1 VKIAQIAPLV
11 ESVPPRLYGGTER
24 VVSWLTEELVTQG
37 HDVTLFAS
45 GDSRTDAKLCPIVS
59 RALRLDGIHNSLP
72 YNIIMLDK
80 VAERMTEFDVLHFH
94 IDFFHYPI
102 FRNMAHKTLTTL
114 HGRQDLPELPD
125 IYRAFP
131 HMPLVS
137 ISQHQRKPVPPVNW
151 MGTVYHGLPERK
163 FREGEGKGGYL
174 AFLGRICADKGPEE
188 AIAIAGMAGVKLKMA
203 AKVDPVDKPYFDEVI
218 RPLLA
223 RSPHVEF
230 IGEINDSQ
238 KQAFLGNARA
248 LLFPINWPE
257 PFGLVMIEAMACGT
271 PVIAYRC
278 GSVPEVM
285 EDGLTGF
292 VVDDREG
299 AANAVQR
306 LDRLFRPTIRSR
318 FEERFSAR
326 AMAQEYCKIYQRL
339 VRLQGAEHHAVEAA

>member
-24 VVSWLTEELVTQG
+24 VVSWLTEELVALG

-45 GDSRTDAKLCPIVS
+45 GDSRTSAKLCPIVPRS
-59 RALRLDGIHNSLP
+59 LRLEGRHNSLP
-72 YNIIMLDK
+72 YNIIMLDR
-80 VAERMTEFDVLHFH
+80 VAERMAEFDVLHFH

-137 ISQHQRKPVPPVNW
+137 ISQHQREPVPPVNW
-151 MGTVYHGLPERK
+151 MGTVYHGLPLNLFHESD
-163 FREGEGKGGYL
+163 GQGGYL
-174 AFLGRICADKGPEE
+174 AFLGRICPEKGPEQ
-188 AIAIAGMAGVKLKMA
+188 AIALAKKAGMRLKMA
-203 AKVDPVDKPYFDEVI
+203 AKVDPADRVYYAEVI
-218 RPLLA
+218 RPLLD

-230 IGEINDSQ
+230 IGEIDDSQ
-238 KQAFLGNARA
+238 KQEFLGNAKA
-248 LLFPINWPE
+248 LLFPIAWPE

-271 PVIAYRC
+271 PVVAYRC
-278 GSVPEVM
+278 GSVPEIL

-292 VVDDREG
+292 VVNDEAGMVRAIGQLDD
-299 AANAVQR
+299 
-306 LDRLFRPTIRSR
+306 LFRPAIRSR

-326 AMAQEYCKIYQRL
+326 AMAREYCSIYRRL
-339 VRLQGAEHHAVEAA
+339 ISLQSLDNQTFEAA